1 MFTNLLVLN
10 WGLRYFW
17 KRGNIKNRVRWN
29 RRLRLLCILCIGVS
43 GKFHLSFTLIYVLA
57 KFLQHGAKFIQKLTP
72 GFRQLQTSSEK
83 FKKLKFDGLLLS
95 KKIHLSKQYIAS
107 AKTLYTEHLSN
118 ITFNYLC
125 ENSPNY
131 LCHFWNHKWFFTTQL
146 LCIFLTQTLHT
157 FRKGSPSK
165 CKFWD
170 SPLLGL
176 KFKKFLSFSSK
187 FGFFFSVMRDILL
200 YFF

>member
-1 MFTNLLVLN
+1 MQVLYTNWLLVSKVT
-10 WGLRYFW
+10 WGIWTTSDKQW
-17 KRGNIKNRVRWN
+17 KV
-29 RRLRLLCILCIGVS
+29 
-43 GKFHLSFTLIYVLA
+43 
-57 KFLQHGAKFIQKLTP
+57 QKAEIWWAT
-72 GFRQLQTSSEK
+72 FVQ
-83 FKKLKFDGLLLS
+83 
-95 KKIHLSKQYIAS
+95 KIHLSKKYIPS
-107 AKTLYTEHLSN
+107 AKTLYTEDLSN

-131 LCHFWNHKWFFTTQL
+131 LCHFWNHKSFFTTQL

-200 YFF
+200 YFFNWNFICYWLK